1 VRRHR
6 LVGVFWERSATIKTE
21 SANRAYT
28 GENWREKRNNIIKI
42 SDGREVG
49 YQRNHVGIY
58 DEWGFHFIYQY
69 RRIAKF
75 QHPKAIFFSSCAYRT
90 AVRTQSTKSMDWTDY
105 FYAVCPNGW
114 TGLDLGSPSSLD
126 CSPDRTVSNTAL
138 MPVFGL
144 RSNRG

>member
-1 VRRHR
+1 MRRHR

-75 QHPKAIFFSSCAYRT
+75 QHPKAIFFFFMCIS
-90 AVRTQSTKSMDWTDY
+90 
-105 FYAVCPNGW
+105 
-114 TGLDLGSPSSLD
+114 D
-126 CSPDRTVSNTAL
+126 CSPH
-138 MPVFGL
+138 PVHEIYGLDGLLLRSLSERLDGTGSWQSVQSRLQSRPDCVEHCPHAGL
-144 RSNRG
+144 RFAK